1 MAQATPLSFSSVLS
15 SATQPFSHQGAPVL
29 GPATPPLVGGLHH
42 MTNCA
47 PQRLCV
53 LLFLPKLL
61 WWKVWIARKVRGQKT
76 QGIAAVLIFF

>member
-1 MAQATPLSFSSVLS
+1 
-15 SATQPFSHQGAPVL
+15 
-29 GPATPPLVGGLHH
+29 

-61 WWKVWIARKVRGQKT
+61 WWKVWIARKVRGHKT

>member
-1 MAQATPLSFSSVLS
+1 
-15 SATQPFSHQGAPVL
+15 
-29 GPATPPLVGGLHH
+29 

-61 WWKVWIARKVRGQKT
+61 WWKVRIARKVRGHKT